1 MEISALLTS
10 AGINIGICVVL
21 LSVYSIL
28 RKQPSNRCVYFG
40 RRLAQIRS
48 KRRND
53 PHWFDR
59 FVPSPSWILKAWE
72 TSEDVILAI
81 GGLDA
86 VVFVRTLVFCI
97 RIFSIAAIVCTAIVL
112 PLNYYG
118 QGMQHKLL
126 SSESLEVFTTQ
137 NIKEGSRWLWAHCLA
152 LYIISCSACI
162 LLYFESK
169 NIIKKRLAYIK
180 GFTQDLS
187 QFAVLVRGI
196 PWSENESFST
206 SLKNYFTKYYPST
219 YVSHQMVYRCGKIQ
233 KLMKNVK
240 EMYDVLYHDNFPSCQ
255 SCGFSR
261 RRPNVFNVL
270 VNEPEVI
277 DKGKIDLRSINLR
290 ARGKECPAAFVIFK
304 TRYAASCAAKALQSS
319 NPMLWVTHVA
329 PEPRD
334 VYWQNLAIPYKQFWL
349 RRTATL
355 LATAAFLVFFIAPVT
370 LVQSLA
376 NLTQLQQMF
385 PFLRG
390 LLKKQYMSQLVTGYL
405 PSVILVLFFYTV
417 PPLMMLFTTIEGSIS
432 RSERKRGTCC
442 KVLFFTIWNVFFV
455 NIASGTVLNKLD
467 VFSQPKNIPLQ
478 LASGA
483 VPAAVK
489 FFMTYVLTSGW
500 TSLACELVQ
509 LFPLLCN
516 ILYKSILRK
525 NYGPY
530 DGGLTFPYQTEIP
543 RVLLFALLG
552 FNFAVLAP
560 LILPLL
566 LLYYC
571 LAYLIYRNQI
581 LNVYITEYDSG
592 GKYWPIVHT
601 TTIFSLV
608 LAQIMAIGLFA
619 LKESTVSLGFTI
631 TLTILTLLFNE
642 YCRRRFL
649 PVFRDIASEVLI
661 DLDQQDEQ
669 EERMDELH
677 QQVHSA
683 YCQLDWLTYGSARTK
698 QPYASDDEDC
708 WRRYTRERPGGE
720 FSQEVQ
726 AGEFSQDITAS
737 EFSQELRAT
746 EYSPAIR
753 VDQPI
758 QVDNPIPARHSTDVE
773 VKKSH
778 ST

>member
-10 AGINIGICVVL
+10 AGINIGICAVL
-21 LSVYSIL
+21 ISLYSIL
-28 RKQPSNRCVYFG
+28 RKQPSNKSVYFG
-40 RRLAQIRS
+40 RRLAQSRS
-48 KRRND
+48 KRRDD

-72 TSEDVILAI
+72 TSEDVIMAI

-86 VVFVRTLVFCI
+86 VVFVRTLVFSI
-97 RIFSIAAIVCTAIVL
+97 RIFSIAAIVCIAIVL

-118 QGMQHKLL
+118 YDRDHKLY

-137 NIKEGSRWLWAHCLA
+137 NVKEGSRWLWAHCLS

-169 NIIKKRLAYIK
+169 NIIRMRLAYIK
-180 GFTQDLS
+180 GFAEDLS

-196 PWSENESFST
+196 PWSAEESFST
-206 SLKNYFTKYYPST
+206 ILKNYFTKYYPST

-233 KLMKNVK
+233 ELMKNVK
-240 EMYDVLYHDNFPSCQ
+240 EMYDVLYHDNFPSCH

-261 RRPNVFNVL
+261 SRPNVFNVL
-270 VNEPEVI
+270 VNEPEAI
-277 DKGKIDLRSINLR
+277 DKGKIDIRSLNLR

-304 TRYAASCAAKALQSS
+304 TRYAASSAAKALQSS
-319 NPMLWVTHVA
+319 NPMLWVTHQA

-349 RRTATL
+349 RRTATV

-390 LLKKQYMSQLVTGYL
+390 LLKKKYMSQLVTGYL

-417 PPLMMLFTTIEGSIS
+417 PPVMMLFSTIEGSIS
-432 RSERKRGTCC
+432 RSERKRGACC

-489 FFMTYVLTSGW
+489 FFMAYVLTSGW

-516 ILYKSILRK
+516 IIYKFILRK

-530 DGGLTFPYQTEIP
+530 DGGLTFPYHTEIP

-566 LLYYC
+566 LVYYC
-571 LAYLIYRNQI
+571 LAYLVYRNQM

-601 TTIFSLV
+601 STIFSLV

-619 LKESTVSLGFTI
+619 LKDSTACVGFTI
-631 TLTILTLLFNE
+631 PLTILTLLFNE

-649 PVFRDIASEVLI
+649 PVFDDIAAEVLI

-669 EERMDELH
+669 GGRMEELH
-677 QQVHSA
+677 QQVQSA
-683 YCQLDWLTYGSARTK
+683 YCQLDWLAYGSTRTK
-698 QPYASDDEDC
+698 
-708 WRRYTRERPGGE
+708 
-720 FSQEVQ
+720 EVTLVKNFEQ
-726 AGEFSQDITAS
+726 WDTVKNLHQVNIVKNLEQLSTVQ
-737 EFSQELRAT
+737 QLEL
-746 EYSPAIR
+746 I
-753 VDQPI
+753 
-758 QVDNPIPARHSTDVE
+758 NPF
-773 VKKSH
+773 K
-778 ST
+778 